1 MISSTF
7 FTAVAPAALML
18 SLAVMGGMTN
28 IPWKGAM
35 TIKNLIS
42 SAAVVVVPFMLD
54 SMADTVEKVDYKVKL
69 KTWALTFEALA

>member
-18 SLAVMGGMTN
+18 TLAIMGGMSN

-35 TIKNLIS
+35 TTKNLIT
-42 SAAVVVVPFMLD
+42 SAAIVVVPFMLD
-54 SMADTVEKVDYKVKL
+54 LMAETVEKVDYKVKL
-69 KTWALTFEALA
+69 KNWALTFESLA